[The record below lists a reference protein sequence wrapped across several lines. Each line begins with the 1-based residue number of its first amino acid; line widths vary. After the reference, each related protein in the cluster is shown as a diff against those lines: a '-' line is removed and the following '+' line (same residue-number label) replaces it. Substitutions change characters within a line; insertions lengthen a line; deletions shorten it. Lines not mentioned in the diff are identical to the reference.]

1 MTLCVGKTIYNC
13 HNRTPITI
21 YHLISVNCVWGHC
34 FESCDVYLDDE
45 VACCSST
52 VPRKSGALFMT
63 AEAARNGQGIES
75 WKRRFIDEFKEIVKP

>member
-1 MTLCVGKTIYNC
+1 MSGDIVC
-13 HNRTPITI
+13 
-21 YHLISVNCVWGHC
+21 
-34 FESCDVYLDDE
+34 ESCDVYLDDE

-75 WKRRFIDEFKEIVKP
+75 WKRQFIEEFRLIVKP